1 MISLMNSTSHL
12 EHVSKQFY
20 TTSPTF
26 HTSLYMKKIIS
37 FILLPV
43 LATGILNAQRV
54 ATNPKVVAV
63 DIEVVLTSYKK
74 FQDSKRKLDSS
85 KENAQDEIEILKGE
99 GKALVDKAKSLEA
112 NIRNPAL
119 NATAQA
125 KYKQEFDELRKQI
138 QQKERDL
145 LAYIQRTDAVLKQR
159 LKSIL
164 ELHMGEIRDMT
175 TLVAKEKGADLALNK
190 SLKDFVI
197 YSADY
202 FDITQDVLTRLNAT
216 IK

>member
-12 EHVSKQFY
+12 EHVSKQFH
-20 TTSPTF
+20 TTSLTF
-26 HTSLYMKKIIS
+26 QTILYMKKIILL
-37 FILLPV
+37 ILLPF
-43 LATGILNAQRV
+43 LTSGILNAQRV

-74 FQDSKRKLDSS
+74 FQDAKKKLDSS

-112 NIRNPAL
+112 NIKNPAL

-202 FDITQDVLTRLNAT
+202 FDITQDVLTRLNSTA
-216 IK
+216 K

>member
-1 MISLMNSTSHL
+1 
-12 EHVSKQFY
+12 
-20 TTSPTF
+20 
-26 HTSLYMKKIIS
+26 MKKIIS
-37 FILLPV
+37 LILLPV
-43 LATGILNAQRV
+43 LTTGILNAQRV

-74 FQDSKRKLDSS
+74 FQDAKKKLDSS

-112 NIRNPAL
+112 NIKNPAL

-216 IK
+216 AK

>member
-1 MISLMNSTSHL
+1 MNSTSHL
-12 EHVSKQFY
+12 EHVSKQLY

-26 HTSLYMKKIIS
+26 YTSLYMKKIIS
-37 FILLPV
+37 LILLPV

-74 FQDSKRKLDSS
+74 FQDAKKKLDSS

-112 NIRNPAL
+112 NIKNPAL
-119 NATAQA
+119 NAAAQA

-216 IK
+216 AK

>member
-1 MISLMNSTSHL
+1 MINLMSSTSHL

-26 HTSLYMKKIIS
+26 HTSLYMKKS
-37 FILLPV
+37 FFNSSTCSSNWYP
-43 LATGILNAQRV
+43 QRS
-54 ATNPKVVAV
+54 ASCDQSKVVAV

-74 FQDSKRKLDSS
+74 FQDAKKKLDSS

-112 NIRNPAL
+112 NIKNPAL

-159 LKSIL
+159 LRAFLSFTWVKYAI
-164 ELHMGEIRDMT
+164 
-175 TLVAKEKGADLALNK
+175 
-190 SLKDFVI
+190 
-197 YSADY
+197 
-202 FDITQDVLTRLNAT
+202 
-216 IK
+216 

>member
-1 MISLMNSTSHL
+1 
-12 EHVSKQFY
+12 
-20 TTSPTF
+20 
-26 HTSLYMKKIIS
+26 MKKIIS
-37 FILLPV
+37 LILLPV
-43 LATGILNAQRV
+43 LTSGILHAQRV

-74 FQDSKRKLDSS
+74 FQDAKRKLDSS

-112 NIRNPAL
+112 NIKNPAL

-216 IK
+216 AK

>member
-26 HTSLYMKKIIS
+26 LTSLYMKKIIS
-37 FILLPV
+37 LILLPV
-43 LATGILNAQRV
+43 LTTGILNAQRV

-74 FQDSKRKLDSS
+74 FQDAKKRLDSS

-112 NIRNPAL
+112 NIKNPAL
-119 NATAQA
+119 NAAAQA

-216 IK
+216 AK

>member
-1 MISLMNSTSHL
+1 MINLTNSTFHL
-12 EHVSKQFY
+12 EHASKQFHAI
-20 TTSPTF
+20 SPTS
-26 HTSLYMKKIIS
+26 HTCLYMKKIIPL
-37 FILLPV
+37 FLLS
-43 LATGILNAQRV
+43 LLTSGILSAQRV

-74 FQDSKRKLDSS
+74 FQAAKKKLDSS

-112 NIRNPAL
+112 NIKNPAL
-119 NATAQA
+119 NAAAQA

-216 IK
+216 AK

>member
-1 MISLMNSTSHL
+1 
-12 EHVSKQFY
+12 
-20 TTSPTF
+20 
-26 HTSLYMKKIIS
+26 MKKIIS
-37 FILLPV
+37 LILLPV
-43 LATGILNAQRV
+43 VATGILNAQRV

-74 FQDSKRKLDSS
+74 FQDAKKKLDSS

-112 NIRNPAL
+112 NIKNPAL

-164 ELHMGEIRDMT
+164 ALHMGEIRDMT

-216 IK
+216 AK

>member
-1 MISLMNSTSHL
+1 MKKFI
-12 EHVSKQFY
+12 
-20 TTSPTF
+20 TTS
-26 HTSLYMKKIIS
+26 
-37 FILLPV
+37 LL
-43 LATGILNAQRV
+43 LLLGAGICQAQRV

-63 DIEVVLTSYKK
+63 DIEIVLTSYKK
-74 FQDSKRKLDSS
+74 FQDAKKKLDAS

-99 GKALVDKAKSLEA
+99 GKALIDKAKALEA

-119 NATAQA
+119 NPTAQA
-125 KYKQEFDELRKQI
+125 KYKKEFDDLRRQI

-164 ELHMGEIRDMT
+164 ELHMGEIRDMV

-202 FDITQDVLTRLNAT
+202 FDITQDVLTRLNASA
-216 IK
+216 K